1 MTSEVVVMNRLAVA
15 LAADSAST
23 VSGDNSQKIWN
34 SANKLFAL
42 SKCQPV
48 GVMVYNNASI
58 LGVPWETI
66 IKTYRAQLGKRGFD
80 TLEEYGDNFFQFLN
94 ASRSLFSRDSQK
106 KYFSRNFDAVLAAL
120 RKSANEE
127 YIKAILAGESA
138 PVEAD
143 FFAEAVKT
151 ELATWEGYE
160 DLGTSALHT
169 EENLLAE
176 LDAVLE
182 ERIAPHAAN
191 LAIPQPVVD
200 DLKRLAV
207 LSVTKEE
214 FGSNYTGV
222 VFAGFGTND
231 HFPVLQYFQVGGVLL
246 DQLKCSAATVE
257 RVNDEK
263 PSIVTPFAQSQMVD
277 TFMEGINPSLR
288 NALVRSFMGLALA
301 LPETVLDAVT
311 DLNDDQKEHWKEVAV
326 NHSQDAIRKMLDKL
340 AEYRF
345 HRHYAPVHQALIH
358 LPKDELA
365 HVAEA
370 LVNLNSFQKRVSM
383 EDETVGGPIDVAV
396 ISKGDGLIWIKR
408 KHYFSRELNEHY
420 FNNNVNS

>member
-1 MTSEVVVMNRLAVA
+1 MNRLAVA

-23 VSGDNSQKIWN
+23 VSGENSHKIWN

-66 IKTYRAQLGKRGFD
+66 IKTYRAQLGKTGFD
-80 TLEEYGDNFFQFLN
+80 TLEEYGENFFQFLN
-94 ASRSLFSRDSQK
+94 ANRSLFSRDSQI
-106 KYFSRNFDAVLAAL
+106 KYFSRQFDSLLADL
-120 RKSANEE
+120 RKTANDE
-127 YIKAILAGESA
+127 YIKAILAGEPA

-143 FFAEAVKT
+143 YFAEAVKL

-160 DLGTSALHT
+160 NLDTSPSHT
-169 EENLLAE
+169 EAALLAE
-176 LDAVLE
+176 LDTALE
-182 ERIAPHAAN
+182 KCIAPHATGLPIA
-191 LAIPQPVVD
+191 QSVKG

-207 LSVTKEE
+207 LLVTKEE
-214 FGSNYTGV
+214 FGSDYTGV
-222 VFAGFGTND
+222 VFAGFGNND

-246 DQLKCSAATVE
+246 DQLKCSAAIIE
-257 RVNDEK
+257 RVTDEK

-288 NALVRSFMGLALA
+288 TALIRSFMGLALA
-301 LPETVLDAVT
+301 LPGTVLDAVT
-311 DLNDDQKEHWKEVAV
+311 DLDETQKEHWKGVAV
-326 NHSQDAIRKMLDKL
+326 THSQDAIIKMLDTL

-396 ISKGDGLIWIKR
+396 ISKGDGLIWIRR